1 MRLLKL
7 ILIAGLSLSCIQ
19 AEAGKKDKD
28 NKKDK
33 AKKEQKHSSR
43 RQKKASL
50 EDTYWRLSSLNNIPV
65 GASNNEPYLFL
76 HKGKVTGNT
85 GCNDITGKYTD
96 YSRMDMVK
104 FNAATTEMACI
115 NGMES
120 ERMMQ
125 QVLSQTTK
133 YKLNEN
139 NLLLYNGT
147 ILLAIFEAKGM

>member
-7 ILIAGLSLSCIQ
+7 MLIAGLSLSCLN

-28 NKKDK
+28 SKKDK
-33 AKKEQKHSSR
+33 GKKEQKHSSR

-65 GASNNEPYLFL
+65 GAGNNEPYIML
-76 HKGKVTGNT
+76 HRGKITGNT

-104 FNAATTEMACI
+104 FDAATTEMACM
-115 NGMES
+115 NGMEA
-120 ERMMQ
+120 ERLMQ

-133 YKLNEN
+133 YKQNGN

-147 ILLAIFEAKGM
+147 VLLAIFEAKL